1 MDKKESIRKEAHPDA
16 GRRKLLKAAAAAGG
30 AAAATVIV
38 PGGWRKPIAQIGALP
53 AHAQVSDTRP
63 RLFNLLVETYV
74 APDSRLR
81 GAIGPTHMATFDFE
95 DPLAGVS
102 SSALITATVP
112 GADRSAGGARVLV
125 VVCTDPVPAPGQSL
139 QNLGAWGAYNASS
152 GMITFPFS
160 TGCVDP
166 IGLCVTL
173 EVGGRLSDPLC
184 QDLE

>member
-1 MDKKESIRKEAHPDA
+1 MGKKESIHEEAHPDA

-63 RLFNLLVETYV
+63 VLSNLVVQAYV

-81 GAIGPTHMATFDFE
+81 NGLGPTHTATFDFE
-95 DPLAGVS
+95 DPLAGVGPNS
-102 SSALITATVP
+102 LITATILS
-112 GADRSAGGARVLV
+112 GDRTAGEARGV
-125 VVCTDPVPAPGQSL
+125 VIVCTDPVPAPGQSL
-139 QNLGAWGAYNASS
+139 LALGAWGTYNANS
-152 GMITFPFS
+152 GTITFPFS
-160 TGCVDP
+160 TGCADP

-173 EVGGRLSDPLC
+173 EAGGRLSDPLC